1 MEPPSRG
8 INEGNTSTNGYLM
21 PVSASTPEE
30 REAEMLTIAGFRIQ
44 DGGVGSLNG
53 RAPKVA
59 ATSMRRAR
67 LIRGTNRSERTGM
80 SEGNGGSQAS
90 PLKGDMGTTTIS
102 NAVVSQVAGI
112 AAQEVE
118 KVQMGGG
125 ATAAVGGFLQSVTG
139 SVTGSSG
146 GGGNFSKGVTVE
158 VGEEETAIDLTMALE
173 YGQSIPRITDA
184 VRRNVIN
191 RVENLLGL
199 RVTEVNIQ
207 VNDVQIPEER
217 PMLEQQEQ
225 TEEMARRQEQ
235 QA

>member
-1 MEPPSRG
+1 
-8 INEGNTSTNGYLM
+8 
-21 PVSASTPEE
+21 
-30 REAEMLTIAGFRIQ
+30 
-44 DGGVGSLNG
+44 
-53 RAPKVA
+53 
-59 ATSMRRAR
+59 
-67 LIRGTNRSERTGM
+67 M

-90 PLKGDMGTTTIS
+90 PLKDDMGTTTIS
-102 NAVVSQVAGI
+102 SAVVSQVAGI

-158 VGEEETAIDLTMALE
+158 VGEEETAIDLTMAVE
-173 YGQSIPRITDA
+173 YGQSVPRITDA

>member
-1 MEPPSRG
+1 
-8 INEGNTSTNGYLM
+8 
-21 PVSASTPEE
+21 
-30 REAEMLTIAGFRIQ
+30 
-44 DGGVGSLNG
+44 
-53 RAPKVA
+53 
-59 ATSMRRAR
+59 
-67 LIRGTNRSERTGM
+67 M